1 MVYSRLADVLVVADT
16 VESTDASFEKSDV
29 FHSLEKLDV
38 LDGTKAA
45 SPVGESLYVGA
56 RTARITMDDLHP
68 NSKGQIT
75 ADYRLGYATAFLQS
89 VFPANAQLRVI
100 GGREPSDTEHPAQG
114 QGDPTLKQAN
124 HFHTHLRDF
133 WVKDY
138 SDGVRPDQ
146 HSANW
151 APVYPTNR
159 ADTWAS
165 MVGGYGVSRVHI
177 QPVVPAKRDYFL
189 TVIQPSLDP
198 AGTALQTQRIET
210 ADTFG
215 VSFTA
220 AGKLYA
226 ATFPKTGDGPA
237 VVTITDPS
245 APVPVP
251 PAPVVVAPAAPAPV
265 ITLTAQQASAIS
277 AALSAVRDAINIIIG
292 VLAPK

>member
-1 MVYSRLADVLVVADT
+1 M
-16 VESTDASFEKSDV
+16 

-38 LDGTKAA
+38 LDGTKTGMA
-45 SPVGESLYVGA
+45 SAGESLYVGA
-56 RTARITMDDLHP
+56 HTVRITMDDLHP

-89 VFPANAQLRVI
+89 VFPANAQMRVI

-114 QGDPTLKQAN
+114 QSDPTLKQAN
-124 HFHTHLRDF
+124 HFHVHLKDF

-138 SDGVRPDQ
+138 SEGVRPDQ

-189 TVIQPSLDP
+189 TVIQPSLD
-198 AGTALQTQRIET
+198 AGATPLPVTRIET

-220 AGKLYA
+220 AGKLYSA
-226 ATFPKTGDGPA
+226 VFPKAGDGPA
-237 VVTITDPS
+237 VVTVTDPS
-245 APVPVP
+245 VPVVAPV
-251 PAPVVVAPAAPAPV
+251 PVVVAPAPTAPPAPST